1 MTATAISPISKRKK
15 QQILHVQRAL
25 FYNLYE
31 HHRKKIRFAT
41 LFGGRKHRDKF
52 NFFAN
57 PNLGAVPKGSSPIFA
72 ILRELTEINSKKKKK
87 KNNNKKNNAFRSRP
101 SLSSLLR
108 HPIWKWR
115 FHFGFTA
122 NSYDQMRKSIRI
134 SCTNCLHYKIIAN
147 LQGIGFTLDFQPG
160 FRIQNL

>member
-87 KNNNKKNNAFRSRP
+87 KKQQKK
-101 SLSSLLR
+101 
-108 HPIWKWR
+108 
-115 FHFGFTA
+115 
-122 NSYDQMRKSIRI
+122 QRI
-134 SCTNCLHYKIIAN
+134 SFPALAVVVAKASYMKVTVPFWFYCKLI
-147 LQGIGFTLDFQPG
+147 
-160 FRIQNL
+160 